1 MDDAATPF
9 PGSEF
14 ERRFQNLVENIPGIV
29 VYLDVVQPDDSG
41 TSLPV
46 YISPQVEDLLG
57 YERAAWLTEDE
68 LWLDVLHP
76 DDRDRQIEADA
87 AARAGLTSLFAEY
100 RMVARD
106 GRIIWV
112 SEKAAVVKDEITGR
126 LYWQGVMVDIT
137 DRKQAEEALAASE
150 RQYHSVFDAATI
162 GLLMLDLDG
171 TVLEAND
178 VAEQVLGYSA
188 GTLTGRS
195 VHRDLS
201 DGDDMLRHFEELAA
215 GAVDRCELE
224 HRLRSHDGSPRWC
237 RTVMALVRDSAGRPD
252 HVTAMVENID
262 DRKQVEADLVRRTTH
277 DPLTGLPNREHF
289 LEQLRVARKDL
300 TPDLGVGV
308 VFIDIDNFKSV
319 NDSFGHD
326 VGDELLVAVAQRLR
340 EAVRPTD
347 LLARFGGDE
356 FLVLATAV
364 EEERDTAQLAWR
376 LASSLHVPFTLVGR
390 SVTVNASFGAAF
402 SRNPDEPD
410 EDLVRKADAAMYT
423 AKHRGSNRVAVF
435 GERESADAAA

>member
-76 DDRDRQIEADA
+76 DDRERQIEADA

-137 DRKQAEEALAASE
+137 DRKEAEEALAASE

-162 GLLMLDLDG
+162 GLVMLDLDG

-178 VAEQVLGYSA
+178 VAEQVLAYPA
-188 GTLTGRS
+188 GTLAGRS

-201 DGDDMLRHFEELAA
+201 DGDETLRHFQELAA
-215 GAVDRCELE
+215 GTVDRCELE

-289 LEQLRVARKDL
+289 LEQLREARKDL

-319 NDSFGHD
+319 NDTYGHLQGDRVLVEVARVLHKLSRD
-326 VGDELLVAVAQRLR
+326 VDLPARYGGEEMAVVLPQ
-340 EAVRPTD
+340 TD
-347 LLARFGGDE
+347 LGGAEQQAERIRAAIEGMGVRRLDGGG
-356 FLVLATAV
+356 VLPIT
-364 EEERDTAQLAWR
+364 
-376 LASSLHVPFTLVGR
+376 
-390 SVTVNASFGAAF
+390 ASFGVASLPGEAEDKSALIAA
-402 SRNPDEPD
+402 
-410 EDLVRKADAAMYT
+410 ADAALYR
-423 AKHRGSNRVAVF
+423 AKRAGKNRV
-435 GERESADAAA
+435 ERAEPAAAAR